1 MQSRRE
7 FLKTFSL
14 GIAGLALMDTA
25 SADMAGRKDLP
36 LQLWSA
42 LVLERNGQILKLN
55 INNQRD
61 YMAACYLLRDTHAD
75 KSALAHPWLLRTL
88 SFLQAIVAEYHA
100 HEPWII
106 NSGFRT
112 STTNKHVGGAE
123 HSYHLANE
131 HGIFHAADIRTKHT
145 TAAVINKYA
154 LATKQGGVG
163 FYLKSDFVHVDVG
176 PPRSWSDV

>member
-88 SFLQAIVAEYHA
+88 SFLQAIVAESFL
-100 HEPWII
+100 W
-106 NSGFRT
+106 R
-112 STTNKHVGGAE
+112 K
-123 HSYHLANE
+123 LL
-131 HGIFHAADIRTKHT
+131 
-145 TAAVINKYA
+145 VI
-154 LATKQGGVG
+154 
-163 FYLKSDFVHVDVG
+163 H
-176 PPRSWSDV
+176 